1 MSINRREFIS
11 LVGTSVAGATA
22 VAVGARA
29 LGSSASVA
37 QPSNI
42 GDWTI
47 AEVGVVDRGAVPFIL
62 ERKGSGERIRVEAC
76 RRGSRQQPVAQ
87 SRELDLFLA
96 NNGDGTA
103 RTAREHE
110 LVARALARHIDAARA
125 PVPASVVSLDTR
137 HARHRELFTT
147 ADDLANS

>member
-29 LGSSASVA
+29 LGTGSVSDA
-37 QPSNI
+37 PL
-42 GDWTI
+42 GAADWTI
-47 AEVGVVDRGAVPFIL
+47 AEVGQVDRGAVPFVL
-62 ERKGSGERIRVEAC
+62 ERRGSGERIRIEAC

-87 SRELDLFLA
+87 SRDLDLFLA
-96 NNGDGTA
+96 NNGDGVA

-110 LVARALARHIDAARA
+110 LVARALARHIDAQHT
-125 PVPASVVSLDTR
+125 PVPATVVSLDDR
-137 HARHRELFTT
+137 HARHRELFST